1 MLIDQ
6 NLAASQEIHKPP
18 RPPGGRATIRVMLVE
33 DHPLVRFG
41 IRALLDSEPDIEVVA
56 ECGDGQAAVEQ
67 LEHARPDIV
76 VTDLSM
82 PGMDG
87 AETTR
92 RVLQLL
98 PEVHVLV
105 HTAAPFGQ
113 LAARALAAGAD
124 VVLAKGDLRQLV
136 TAVRP
141 HRLSSAA
148 AAGAQPP
155 GVPSGSSR
163 W

>member
-1 MLIDQ
+1 MLIDRDR
-6 NLAASQEIHKPP
+6 ATAQEIHNPP
-18 RPPGGRATIRVMLVE
+18 QPPGGRAMIRVMLVE

-41 IRALLDSEPDIEVVA
+41 IRALLDSEPDIQVVA
-56 ECGDGQAAVEQ
+56 ECGDGQAAIEQ

-87 AETTR
+87 AQTTR

-105 HTAAPFGQ
+105 HTAAPYGQ

-124 VVLAKGDLRQLV
+124 AVLAKTGDLRQLV
-136 TAVRP
+136 AAVR
-141 HRLSSAA
+141 LAA
-148 AAGAQPP
+148 
-155 GVPSGSSR
+155 
-163 W
+163 